1 MQPAGKRL
9 SAAQAASKAWSAGCP
24 HRLSHK
30 ETEKRGEK
38 RREEKRRRRRR
49 RRNAPKRW
57 RFTAAEP
64 GVAASTQ
71 LQQAALSFSAL
82 VFLLFPK
89 FNALCHCCINES
101 IYACFFVSVILR
113 VKIET
118 VMSTRTGEEKE
129 EAPPPALESSA
140 TDATSH
146 PRPEHHHHHLLQR
159 E

>member
-1 MQPAGKRL
+1 MPAAPID
-9 SAAQAASKAWSAGCP
+9 SAIKKQ
-24 HRLSHK
+24 RK
-30 ETEKRGEK
+30 EEK

-89 FNALCHCCINES
+89 FNALCHCRINES
-101 IYACFFVSVILR
+101 IYACFFVFVILR

-118 VMSTRTGEEKE
+118 VMSTRTREEKE
-129 EAPPPALESSA
+129 QAPPPPALESSA

-146 PRPEHHHHHLLQR
+146 PRHEHHHHHLLQR
-159 E
+159 ERE